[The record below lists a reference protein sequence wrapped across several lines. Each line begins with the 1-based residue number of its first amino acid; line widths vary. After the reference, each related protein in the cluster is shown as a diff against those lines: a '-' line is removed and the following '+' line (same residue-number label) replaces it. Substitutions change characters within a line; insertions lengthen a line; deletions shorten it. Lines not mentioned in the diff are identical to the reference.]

1 MKYPHSMTYRESL
14 DKLGYPLQD
23 CGSHWRTRAIYRNG
37 KTNTSVIIYKDSGV
51 WKDFGTDSQA
61 KPFSALVQ
69 ETLNTNDPKTLKE
82 YLIDSPDQQYKPKAI
97 EEKIEM
103 EKIYPES
110 YLEKLLPMKT
120 FYEKRGIS
128 SKIQD
133 MFKCGY
139 AGGGKM
145 YRRIV
150 FPIYDLDNQIHGFS
164 GRSVTDDKNIPK
176 WKHMGRKTNWIYP
189 HHLSHKNI
197 EEKEEVILVESI
209 GDCMA
214 LYEAGYS
221 NVLMLAGLDISA
233 KMISYLNTF
242 DLKRIIIS
250 TNNDNSKDVNTGA
263 LASIKIASKLS
274 TVFDLSLIKIN
285 PPICNDFGDMLETDT
300 GMLENFKQW
309 YERKDKWS
317 LGQDTF
323 QKYIVKQINKY
334 EQLKKNGHCKKL
346 IKILNGS

>member
-1 MKYPHSMTYRESL
+1 MTYKETL
-14 DKLGYPLQD
+14 QKLGYNLQD

-37 KTNTSVIIYKDSGV
+37 KTNTSLIIYKDSGV
-51 WKDFGTDSQA
+51 WKDFGLDNQA
-61 KPFSALVQ
+61 KPFNALVK
-69 ETLNTNDPKTLKE
+69 ETLKTDDPKILST
-82 YLIDSPDQQYKPKAI
+82 YLINNEAVYTKPQQ
-97 EEKIEM
+97 EKIEM

-128 SKIQD
+128 TKTQIK
-133 MFKCGY
+133 FKCGY

-145 YRRIV
+145 YRRMV

-164 GRSVTDDKNIPK
+164 GRSVVDYDNVPK

-189 HHLSHKNI
+189 HHLSHKTI
-197 EEKEEVILVESI
+197 EEKQEVILVESI

-214 LYEAGYS
+214 LYEAGFE

-242 DLKRIIIS
+242 DLNRIIVA
-250 TNNDNSKDVNTGA
+250 TNNDNSKQVNTGA
-263 LASIKIASKLS
+263 LASIKITAKLS
-274 TVFDLSLIKIN
+274 TVFDLSLIRIN
-285 PPICNDFGDMLETDT
+285 PPVCNDFGEMLECDT
-300 GMLENFKQW
+300 GMLDNFKQW
-309 YERKDKWS
+309 YERKDKWRMDDE
-317 LGQDTF
+317 QF
-323 QKYIVKQINKY
+323 QNYIIKQINKY
-334 EQLKKNGHCKKL
+334 EQLEQNTHCKKL

>member
-1 MKYPHSMTYRESL
+1 MNQYRQSL
-14 DKLGYPLQD
+14 EKLGYPLQD
-23 CGSHWRTRAIYRNG
+23 CGGHWRSRAVYRNG
-37 KTNTSVIIYKDSGV
+37 KTNTSLIIYKDTGV
-51 WKDFGTDSQA
+51 WKDFGGDNQA

-69 ETLNTNDPKTLKE
+69 ETLNTNDPKVLKE
-82 YLIDSPDQQYKPKAI
+82 YLIDGQGQGQEYKPKPE

-103 EKIYPES
+103 EKIYPAS
-110 YLEKLLPMKT
+110 YLDKLLPMKT
-120 FYEKRGIS
+120 FYEKRSIS
-128 SKIQD
+128 SATQD
-133 MFKCGY
+133 KFKCGY

-164 GRSVTDDKNIPK
+164 GRSIKDGDNIPK

-189 HHLSHKNI
+189 HHLSHKSI

-242 DLKRIIIS
+242 DLKRIIIA

-285 PPICNDFGDMLETDT
+285 PPVNNDFGDMLECDT

-309 YERKDKWS
+309 YKRKDKWS
-317 LGQDTF
+317 LDQDTF
-323 QKYIVKQINKY
+323 QQYIIKQINKY

>member
-1 MKYPHSMTYRESL
+1 MNQYKQSL
-14 DKLGYPLQD
+14 EKLGYPLQD
-23 CGSHWRTRAIYRNG
+23 CGNHWRSRAIYRNG
-37 KTNTSVIIYKDSGV
+37 KTNTSLIIYKDTGV
-51 WKDFGTDSQA
+51 WKDFGGDNQA
-61 KPFSALVQ
+61 KPFTALVK
-69 ETLNTNDPKTLKE
+69 ETLRTEDPQALKE
-82 YLIDSPDQQYKPKAI
+82 YLINNPDSYQKPKPK

-110 YLEKLLPMKT
+110 YLDKLLPMKT

-128 SKIQD
+128 SKTQD
-133 MFKCGY
+133 KFKCGY

-150 FPIYDLDNQIHGFS
+150 FPIYDLNNQIHGFS
-164 GRSVTDDKNIPK
+164 GRTVVDGDNIPK

-189 HHLSHKNI
+189 HHLSHNVI

-214 LYEAGYS
+214 LYEAGFE
-221 NVLMLAGLDISA
+221 NVLMLAGLDVSA
-233 KMISYLNTF
+233 KLISYLNSF
-242 DLKRIIIS
+242 DLKRIIIA
-250 TNNDNSKDVNTGA
+250 TNNDNSKEVNSGA

-285 PPICNDFGDMLETDT
+285 PPVCNDFGEMLECDT
-300 GMLENFKQW
+300 GMLDNFKQW
-309 YERKDKWS
+309 YQRKDKWCM
-317 LGQDTF
+317 GDQKF
-323 QKYIVKQINKY
+323 QEYILKQIN
-334 EQLKKNGHCKKL
+334 QNDRLKKNTHCKKL

>member
-1 MKYPHSMTYRESL
+1 MTYRESL

-51 WKDFGTDSQA
+51 WKDFGGDNQA

-82 YLIDSPDQQYKPKAI
+82 YLIDAPDQQYKPKPI

-110 YLEKLLPMKT
+110 HLDKLLPMKT

-128 SKIQD
+128 SKTQD
-133 MFKCGY
+133 KFKCGY

-176 WKHMGRKTNWIYP
+176 WKHMGRKTNWVYP
-189 HHLSHKNI
+189 HHLSRKSI

-214 LYEAGYS
+214 LYEAGYD
-221 NVLMLAGLDISA
+221 NVLMLAGLDISS
-233 KMISYLNTF
+233 KIISYLNSF
-242 DLKRIIIS
+242 DLKRIIIA
-250 TNNDNSKDVNTGA
+250 TNNDDSKEENTGA
-263 LASIKIASKLS
+263 LASIKVAAKLS
-274 TVFDLSLIKIN
+274 SVFDLSLIKIN
-285 PPICNDFGDMLETDT
+285 PPICNDFGEMLESDT
-300 GMLENFKQW
+300 GMLENFKEW
-309 YERKDKWS
+309 YERKNKRS
-317 LGQDTF
+317 LGDNKF
-323 QKYIVKQINKY
+323 QEYV
-334 EQLKKNGHCKKL
+334 LKKIKSNDKLFKNTHCKKL

>member
-1 MKYPHSMTYRESL
+1 MTYRESL

-51 WKDFGTDSQA
+51 WKDFGGDNQA

-82 YLIDSPDQQYKPKAI
+82 YLIDAPDQQYKPKPI

-110 YLEKLLPMKT
+110 YLDKLLPMKT

-128 SKIQD
+128 SKTQD
-133 MFKCGY
+133 KFKCGY

-176 WKHMGRKTNWIYP
+176 WKHMGRKTNWVYP
-189 HHLSHKNI
+189 HHLSRKSI

-214 LYEAGYS
+214 LYEAGYD
-221 NVLMLAGLDISA
+221 NVLMLAGLDISS
-233 KMISYLNTF
+233 KIISYLNSF
-242 DLKRIIIS
+242 DLKRIIIA
-250 TNNDNSKDVNTGA
+250 TNNDDSKDENTGA
-263 LASIKIASKLS
+263 LASIKVAAKLS
-274 TVFDLSLIKIN
+274 SVFDLSLIKIN
-285 PPICNDFGDMLETDT
+285 PPVCNDFGEMLECDT
-300 GMLENFKQW
+300 GMLENFKEW

-317 LGQDTF
+317 LGDNKF
-323 QKYIVKQINKY
+323 QEYV
-334 EQLKKNGHCKKL
+334 LKKIKSNDKLFKNTHCKKL
-346 IKILNGS
+346 IKISNGS